1 MAKTTW
7 SIYDT
12 VQPQDMNDIGQEINQ
27 LRSDV
32 DNIEVPPA
40 SLTKAGI
47 VQLSNATNGT
57 REDRAAT
64 EKALGEVMQEAQA
77 GKQAGIDRKAEVV
90 AALNSIG
97 VTASTS
103 ESWAQLI
110 PKMASI
116 IRATGN
122 AAVGDVLVGKTFSN
136 ATGNNRTGTM
146 PNQGAQA
153 ITPGTGNKAIPA
165 GYHNGSGYVA
175 GDADLVAGNIPKDVN
190 LFGVQGILERLTTAD
205 RNAIIAAIVGKG
217 VAASASDS
225 NAVLAQ
231 KIGQIVIGKK
241 FASGTTSP
249 EASTFDFNMF
259 PSGTVRFNRI
269 SVSGLTFKPTFILV
283 YYPDN
288 GAVIT
293 YKEGM
298 SIYGSA
304 TSDISV
310 LRVGGNGAVGT
321 GNIIKSTGPAIVT
334 EVGFSLPVT
343 WNTGTHFWFAFE

>member
-7 SIYDT
+7 SINDT
-12 VQPQDMNDIGQEINQ
+12 VQPQDMNNIGHEINQ

-97 VTASTS
+97 VSASTS

-110 PKMASI
+110 PKMAAI

-136 ATGNNRTGTM
+136 DTGNNRTGTM
-146 PNQGAQA
+146 PNQGAQV
-153 ITPGTGNKAIPA
+153 ITPGTANKAIPA
-165 GYHNGSGYVA
+165 GYHNGSGYVV
-175 GDADLVAGNIPKDVN
+175 GDADLVAGNFPKDVN
-190 LFGVQGILERLTTAD
+190 LFGIQGILERLTTAD

-217 VAASASDS
+217 VAASAADS
-225 NAVLAQ
+225 NTILAQ
-231 KIGQIVIGKK
+231 KIGQI
-241 FASGTTSP
+241 
-249 EASTFDFNMF
+249 STGLKYAE
-259 PSGTVRFNRI
+259 GTVTAN
-269 SVSGLTFKPTFILV
+269 VSGDLLIPFNQFTPKIAVVWKGDGSGDVNNGIAIGRIIDGQTQGRAFTRIDGINNIN
-283 YYPDN
+283 YYWYTQNSSESP
-288 GAVIT
+288 GYVKFRA
-293 YKEGM
+293 
-298 SIYGSA
+298 
-304 TSDISV
+304 
-310 LRVGGNGAVGT
+310 LFT
-321 GNIIKSTGPAIVT
+321 G
-334 EVGFSLPVT
+334 T
-343 WNTGTHFWFAFE
+343 WNYSIIGA